1 MDHHQQL
8 QHQLHLHIES
18 IRLHLQ
24 QFRSIWRLLWIFR
37 LDVTQYHYLTRG
49 APERFKVK
57 SNSRQKFDCGAGI
70 LGTSM
75 SSPFWIFEFPVPV
88 LEAIADDPVFVH
100 VLGKHISEKKTK
112 DENKKTPDGED
123 IDGRGYSCLPFII
136 FSWFLKRMSCNN
148 FCSWDWSWKAPSD
161 NMPQHF
167 FSISFPNSKYSLN
180 WPLTCQ
186 ITLKSTNSKLTK
198 YSLLFDR
205 KKVRN

>member
-1 MDHHQQL
+1 MWP
-8 QHQLHLHIES
+8 S
-18 IRLHLQ
+18 II
-24 QFRSIWRLLWIFR
+24 IWP
-37 LDVTQYHYLTRG
+37 G
-49 APERFKVK
+49 EAPERFKTK

-75 SSPFWIFEFPVPV
+75 SSPFWIFEFSVPV

-205 KKVRN
+205 KSAKLFLEDEISNTRKNLEFLEKKSGENFAQENLSK